1 MFRIWLLRG
10 CALAVVAV
18 LLGAWASGVVGH
30 GDSPSPAAQVA
41 EPDRAGDPPAM
52 TRVQPGGVLEKARH
66 RHHRKAHRSE
76 QPTPESTPSASDDP
90 TTEAPAPSTP
100 SDTPHT
106 PDSPDPSQP
115 SHPSDHPSQSNPPPD
130 DPSQTPSEPSD
141 DCSTVLDCV
150 LDPITGGP

>member
-18 LLGAWASGVVGH
+18 LLGAWVSGVVGH

-41 EPDRAGDPPAM
+41 EPDRAAEPPAM
-52 TRVQPGGVLEKARH
+52 TRVQPGGVLEKDRR
-66 RHHRKAHRSE
+66 RHHRKAQRSVE
-76 QPTPESTPSASDDP
+76 PTPESTPSTVDDP
-90 TTEAPAPSTP
+90 TTEAPDPATP
-100 SDTPHT
+100 SDTSQA
-106 PDSPDPSQP
+106 PDSPDPSDQ
-115 SHPSDHPSQSNPPPD
+115 SGPSDHPSHSSPPPD

-141 DCSTVLDCV
+141 DCSTVLGCV